1 MVYDFLDTFHKR
13 MEIIA
18 IVEFIISKIS
28 RKPQFKE
35 CGFDEEES
43 INLILLVLCFIME
56 KSLIEESCTK
66 DDIASYIRT
75 LDAEYFKKEIPDEE
89 YMSLTDY
96 IIKDCLQNGGIPYYF
111 SSYNYRE
118 EKPIKIN
125 VKIIDDKRVIIDGNK
140 TFSYYLTPQGY
151 KFMFNTLEIEE
162 SMQISIEQ
170 LKLSI
175 SIRKRNFGS
184 ARQSVD
190 NLFNICR
197 SQIQKINYFIKKV
210 KEDIGTAG
218 IDEYEEIYNNT
229 FASLEEQK
237 QGYESLY
244 RVILTSE
251 EELINDDRLKYSPD
265 FAEDIDNIVYIKNR
279 LRYIISEQSK
289 LLLKQ
294 QELQKIYSEAI
305 DNILYIGFE
314 NRLDFEETFLNR
326 IEESPN
332 SINAISKI
340 LRPLFRP
347 AFSGIYNINL
357 AYKEQRIES
366 YDEAAVD
373 GSILCDDNYINKG
386 ESEREKEIKELN
398 EKYTNILDILFKE
411 VFDAKGH
418 RISLGS
424 IVDSVKKRGKD
435 EYIRFIPEA
444 RILLNV
450 LLQLHNMKNIEVGKI
465 LESQN
470 NTVFTPS
477 EEFDIKYCVLQLLTR
492 PRSNIYKSIIN
503 IYIEADG
510 DSRLTISEMYPD
522 DKSNDFSMVEQL
534 VCPEMVFKAEVKE
547 ID

>member
-1 MVYDFLDTFHKR
+1 MAYDFLDTFHKR

-75 LDAEYFKKEIPDEE
+75 LDAEYFKKEIPDGE
-89 YMSLTDY
+89 YIDLTNY
-96 IIKDCLQNGGIPYYF
+96 IIKDCLQNDGIPYYF
-111 SSYNYRE
+111 SSYNYKE

-125 VKIIDDKRVIIDGNK
+125 VKIIDDKRIIIDGNK
-140 TFSYYLTPQGY
+140 AFSYYLTPQGY

-175 SIRKRNFGS
+175 SIRKRNFSS
-184 ARQSVD
+184 ARQSAD

-197 SQIQKINYFIKKV
+197 SQIQKINYFIEKV
-210 KEDIGTAG
+210 KEDIGSAG

-244 RVILTSE
+244 RIILTSE
-251 EELINDDRLKYSPD
+251 EELISDDRLKYSSD
-265 FAEDIDNIVYIKNR
+265 FA
-279 LRYIISEQSK
+279 
-289 LLLKQ
+289 
-294 QELQKIYSEAI
+294 EAI

-314 NRLDFEETFLNR
+314 NRLDFEEIFLNR
-326 IEESPN
+326 IEKSPN

-347 AFSGIYNINL
+347 SFSGIYNINL

-366 YDEAAVD
+366 YDEVAMD
-373 GSILCDDNYINKG
+373 SSILYDDNYINKG
-386 ESEREKEIKELN
+386 ESEREKRIKELN

-418 RISLGS
+418 RISLGD
-424 IVDSVKKRGKD
+424 IVDRVKEKGKN
-435 EYIRFIPEA
+435 EYKRFIPEA

-450 LLQLHNMKNIEVGKI
+450 LLQLHNMKKIEVEKI
-465 LESQN
+465 LKSQN

-477 EEFDIKYCVLQLLTR
+477 EEFDIKYCVLQLLTKS
-492 PRSNIYKSIIN
+492 RSNIYKSIIDIDVEVDN
-503 IYIEADG
+503 
-510 DSRLTISEMYPD
+510 DSRLTISEMYFD
-522 DKSNDFSMVEQL
+522 DEINDFAMVEQL
-534 VCPEMVFKAEVKE
+534 VCPEMIFKAEAKAH
-547 ID
+547 